1 MKQWIIILY
10 RFSYQINDADKVI
23 EYLLKLQNRK
33 YFRLLF
39 QDDYIWSIVVL
50 FDLANYDKTPLK
62 F

>member
-1 MKQWIIILY
+1 MDNNTLS
-10 RFSYQINDADKVI
+10 FCSYQINDADKVI

>member
-1 MKQWIIILY
+1 MVNNTL
-10 RFSYQINDADKVI
+10 SLNDADKVI